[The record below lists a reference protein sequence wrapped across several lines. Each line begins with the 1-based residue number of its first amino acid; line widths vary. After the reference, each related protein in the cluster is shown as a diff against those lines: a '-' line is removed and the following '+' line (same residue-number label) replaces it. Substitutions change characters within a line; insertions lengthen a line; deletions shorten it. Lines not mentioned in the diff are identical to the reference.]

1 MKILVTGGAGF
12 IGSSLAKRLVKENH
26 NVTIIDDFSSGDIEN
41 LSSIID
47 KIDLCE
53 TDCMD
58 KNLLKNKLEEIQV
71 VFHFAANPD
80 ARIEKSSTENT
91 FNRNILLTHK
101 ILEAVKESNVE
112 RIFFSSTSTVYGDTK
127 IIPTPIELGE
137 KLPISF
143 YGASKL
149 ASEALLSAYAHI
161 FEKQV
166 TILRLANVVGG
177 KSNHGITFD
186 FYNKLKKNSSE
197 LEILGDGK
205 QTKSYLHID
214 DLVDGLL
221 LLLNKN
227 NHKVVD
233 IYNIGSSDQVTV
245 TRIAEIIAETMNI
258 RKVKF
263 KFTEGSKDGG
273 GWKGDVTK
281 MLLDNSKIKKLG
293 WDVKYNSEKSIKQ
306 TIEEILEKRN

>member
-12 IGSSLAKRLVKENH
+12 IGSSLCERLVEENH
-26 NVTIIDDFSSGDIEN
+26 DIVVVDDFSSGDINN
-41 LSSIID
+41 LTTILE
-47 KIDLCE
+47 KIELIK

-58 KNLLKNKLEEIQV
+58 VVALKKILKDVQII
-71 VFHFAANPD
+71 FHFAANPD

-112 RIFFSSTSTVYGDTK
+112 KIFFSSTSTVYGDTK
-127 IIPTPIELGE
+127 VIPTPIELGE

-161 FEKQV
+161 FDKKV
-166 TILRLANVVGG
+166 TIVRLANVVGG

-186 FYNKLKKNSSE
+186 FYNKLKNNSSE

-214 DLVDGLL
+214 DLVEALL

-227 NHKVVD
+227 NHNVVD

-245 TRIAEIIAETMNI
+245 TRIAEIIAETMNVS
-258 RKVKF
+258 KVKF

-273 GWKGDVTK
+273 GWKGDVTN

-293 WDVKYNSEKSIKQ
+293 WGLKYNSEKAVKK